1 VKPHE
6 ETIRSNKNVVV
17 SYPTLLW
24 FLKYTKGLL
33 IDKEVLEETLYAPN
47 ITTISEL
54 DIIMNTICQ
63 EFGWQVKVSIFSMDN
78 LNPESVTLMV
88 SEGD

>member
-1 VKPHE
+1 V
-6 ETIRSNKNVVV
+6 SKNNNNLSAAVREAIEF
-17 SYPTLLW
+17 TNL
-24 FLKYTKGLL
+24 
-33 IDKEVLEETLYAPN
+33 A
-47 ITTISEL
+47 L
-54 DIIMNTICQ
+54 DNFNMDTIMNTICQ